1 MIRAYVIRD
10 NPLFLSLITDGGT
23 GELEPSNNSSIRL
36 AMRTSEFIVVLRM
49 KQLVRDEGAQI
60 VA

>member
-1 MIRAYVIRD
+1 
-10 NPLFLSLITDGGT
+10 
-23 GELEPSNNSSIRL
+23 
-36 AMRTSEFIVVLRM
+36 MRTSEFIAVLRM